1 MRYGSRLALCVVLL
15 SVHPPAVTELL
26 LDLHNVHRAEA
37 VDNDTADLP
46 TRLAT
51 IERVVEERRKAFKI
65 PGVSLVIVK
74 GDDIIYLKG
83 LGLGDVEHNIPANAD
98 TLFEIGSTT
107 KAFTAMAAMI
117 SVDEGK
123 LSLADSPRK
132 YLPYFRLQDSDA
144 DSKVTIRDL
153 LSHRTGLK
161 AYDDEVWIKNEKLS
175 REEVIRAV
183 MLKKPVAKLGEKF
196 QYNNV
201 MYTAAGECV
210 AKAQNSTWERVIA
223 SRILVPLGMNASA
236 PSLNELAD
244 KSRLSF
250 GYKPGDKPK
259 RIPRRD
265 LSNIAPAG
273 AIISNVR
280 DMGRWLRV
288 MIGRGAI
295 DGKRLVS
302 ESSFNELVSR
312 QMKISEQA
320 DYGLGWG
327 IVEWRGH
334 ELVTHTG
341 GTDGFSSQVEFM
353 PDQMIGF
360 VLLCNV
366 PDPDLLKEIRKI
378 IWENLLDIH

>member
-1 MRYGSRLALCVVLL
+1 
-15 SVHPPAVTELL
+15 
-26 LDLHNVHRAEA
+26 
-37 VDNDTADLP
+37 
-46 TRLAT
+46 
-51 IERVVEERRKAFKI
+51 
-65 PGVSLVIVK
+65 
-74 GDDIIYLKG
+74 
-83 LGLGDVEHNIPANAD
+83 
-98 TLFEIGSTT
+98 
-107 KAFTAMAAMI
+107 
-117 SVDEGK
+117 
-123 LSLADSPRK
+123 
-132 YLPYFRLQDSDA
+132 
-144 DSKVTIRDL
+144 
-153 LSHRTGLK
+153 
-161 AYDDEVWIKNEKLS
+161 
-175 REEVIRAV
+175 
-183 MLKKPVAKLGEKF
+183 
-196 QYNNV
+196 
-201 MYTAAGECV
+201 
-210 AKAQNSTWERVIA
+210 
-223 SRILVPLGMNASA
+223 MNASA

-250 GYKPGDKPK
+250 GYKAGDKPK

-280 DMGRWLRV
+280 DMGQWLRV

-353 PDQMIGF
+353 GDQRIGF